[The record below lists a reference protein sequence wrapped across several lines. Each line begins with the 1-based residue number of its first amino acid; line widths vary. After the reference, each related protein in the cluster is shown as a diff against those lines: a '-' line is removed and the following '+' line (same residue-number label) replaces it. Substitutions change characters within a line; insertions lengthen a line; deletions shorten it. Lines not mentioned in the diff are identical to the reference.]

1 MAPNGFV
8 TRFRIVHLFNGW
20 ALTIVGGFALC
31 LGYATSTGSVSTVP
45 LWAWALVVGNGV
57 AFALYFLLSAPVAEW
72 LERTGRMPTALER
85 LGERLAAW
93 DEAGR
98 D

>member
-8 TRFRIVHLFNGW
+8 SWFRVIHLFNGW
-20 ALTIVGGFALC
+20 ALTIVGGFLLC
-31 LGYATSTGSVSTVP
+31 LVYATSAGSISTVP
-45 LWAWALVVGNGV
+45 AWAWVVVIGNGV
-57 AFALYFLLSAPVAEW
+57 AFALYFLLSGPVAEW

-85 LGERLAAW
+85 LGEQLAAW
-93 DEAGR
+93 DEAGP